1 MDNSLQWELKAS
13 ETRQRFF
20 CISQMPGEVTEIVWS
35 PIQER
40 TLYLHFIKKK
50 KKKHFR
56 NNQAQDTVFKKQK
69 MLPRQNEEKKLR
81 ENKKKQGERNLLT
94 E

>member
-1 MDNSLQWELKAS
+1 
-13 ETRQRFF
+13 
-20 CISQMPGEVTEIVWS
+20 MPGEVREIFWS
-35 PIQER
+35 PIQEQ

-50 KKKHFR
+50 ISALEIIKLKIQF
-56 NNQAQDTVFKKQK
+56 FKKQK